1 MNVKSYSILFSHVT
15 KEYAMTK
22 TMKDKVLVF
31 LTKAKSVTRF
41 KALDDVS
48 FSIKKGEVVGL
59 IGLNG
64 SGKSTL
70 ANLMIEATAPT
81 KGQVSV
87 NGHLELIA
95 IGVGLNG
102 ELTGIENIKQ
112 KCFMLGMSRKQIA
125 KITPDIIAFSELGEF
140 IYQPIKKYS
149 SGMKSRLGFA
159 ISIQTDPDV
168 LVVDEALSVGDRA
181 FADKCLKVI
190 QELIKTDKTV
200 VFVSHS
206 NAQIKQF
213 CDHVIWL
220 DRGKV
225 IADSR
230 NLDEVLVA
238 YDKYVSEK
246 KKNINAIPQYNNNYA
261 EQEQHDETIELRTV
275 GAKNKKT
282 KMQGT
287 LKGLLLLLFC
297 LLFFLI
303 GYIIGFYLFW

>member
-1 MNVKSYSILFSHVT
+1 METEAYSIVFSNVT

-22 TMKDKVLVF
+22 TMKDRLLVF

-48 FSIKKGEVVGL
+48 FEIKKGEVVGL

-81 KGQVSV
+81 KGKVTV

-112 KCFMLGMSRKQIA
+112 KCFMMGMSKKQIE
-125 KITPDIIAFSELGEF
+125 KIIPDIIEFSELGEF

-159 ISIQTDPDV
+159 ISIQADPDV

-190 QELIKTDKTV
+190 QGLTKTDKTV
-200 VFVSHS
+200 IFVSHS
-206 NAQIKQF
+206 NQQIKQF

-225 IADSR
+225 VADSD
-230 NLDEVLVA
+230 NLDSVLGA
-238 YDKYVSEK
+238 YDTYVTEK
-246 KKNINAIPQYNNNYA
+246 KKNKDAIPTYVEDKVVALA
-261 EQEQHDETIELRTV
+261 ESASETVAVKMSQVKTGHTV
-275 GAKNKKT
+275 LASILIVLT
-282 KMQGT
+282 
-287 LKGLLLLLFC
+287 LLLLFIAG
-297 LLFFLI
+297 F
-303 GYIIGFYLFW
+303 IIGFFIF

>member
-1 MNVKSYSILFSHVT
+1 MKTEAYSIIFSNVT

-22 TMKDKVLVF
+22 TMKDRLLVF

-48 FSIKKGEVVGL
+48 FEIKKGEVVGL

-81 KGQVSV
+81 KGKVTV

-112 KCFMLGMSRKQIA
+112 KCFMMGMSKKQIE
-125 KITPDIIAFSELGEF
+125 KIIPDIIEFSELGEF

-159 ISIQTDPDV
+159 ISIQADPDV

-190 QELIKTDKTV
+190 QDLTKTEKTV
-200 VFVSHS
+200 IFVSHS
-206 NAQIKQF
+206 NQQIKQF

-225 IADSR
+225 VADSD
-230 NLDEVLVA
+230 NLDSVLGA
-238 YDKYVSEK
+238 YDTYVTEK
-246 KKNINAIPQYNNNYA
+246 KKNKDAIPTYV
-261 EQEQHDETIELRTV
+261 EDKVVTLQETSSETVAVKMSQVKKGYTV
-275 GAKNKKT
+275 LASILIALT
-282 KMQGT
+282 
-287 LKGLLLLLFC
+287 LLLLFIAG
-297 LLFFLI
+297 F
-303 GYIIGFYLFW
+303 IIGFFIF